1 MSNALAIAAATAT
14 LRQILIHGLN
24 ISDVTVRPLD
34 TARKGL
40 ASNQVNLFLYQTAVD
55 AAWRNQDMP
64 RQIRPGETGQ
74 PPLPVCLYYLITA
87 YGEGDDETKAH
98 QLLGNAMSVLYD
110 HPLLGADEIKQATQT
125 DVPGSNL
132 HEQIERVRITLQPI
146 ALEELSKLWTAF
158 QTNYRL
164 SAAYQVSVV
173 LIESTRATRTPLPVL
188 TRGKDDRG
196 VQTFLGGVP
205 VIDEVRVPLS
215 GTFTTSNS
223 PTPQEVQ
230 LSKAL
235 PSAQLN
241 DQVAIIGQNF
251 SGDTVRVI
259 LQRQFTTEAFEPDI
273 VKQSDQVIIV
283 QLPPPGN
290 TNDPQSGTTSR
301 PAGFYL
307 ASVIVQRANE
317 PDRVSNVVTFALA
330 PTITLS
336 PTQAAPGNIQLTVSS
351 APMLQP
357 GQRVSLLFRDGE
369 IVAAPITTKTDQ
381 SVFTL
386 PNVPA
391 GQAGEYV
398 VRLRVDGVDSIPI
411 DRQAATPQFASNQIL
426 KVS

>member
-14 LRQILIHGLN
+14 LRQLLIHGLN
-24 ISDVTVRPLD
+24 IPDVTVRPLD

-40 ASNQVNLFLYQTAVD
+40 ASNQVNLFLYQTAID
-55 AAWRNQDMP
+55 AAWRNQDLP

-74 PPLPVCLYYLITA
+74 PPLPLCLYYLITA

-110 HPLLGADEIKQATQT
+110 HPVLDADEIKQATQT

-132 HEQIERVRITLQPI
+132 HEQIERVRITSQPI
-146 ALEELSKLWTAF
+146 TLEEMSKLWAAF

-173 LIESTRATRTPLPVL
+173 LIESTRPTRTPLPVL
-188 TRGKDDRG
+188 ARGKDDRG
-196 VQTFLGGVP
+196 VRTVLGGLP
-205 VIDEVRVPLS
+205 IIDEIRVPLS
-215 GTFTTSNS
+215 GSFTTSDS
-223 PTPQEVQ
+223 PTPEEVQ

-241 DQVAIIGQNF
+241 DDVALIGQNF

-259 LQRQFTTEAFEPDI
+259 FQRQFTTETFEPDI
-273 VKQSDQVIIV
+273 VKKSDQVIIV
-283 QLPPPGN
+283 KLPPPGN
-290 TNDPQSGTTSR
+290 TNDPQSATASK

-307 ASVIVQRANE
+307 ASVIVQRAAE
-317 PDRVSNVVTFALA
+317 PDRVSNAVTFSLA

-336 PTQAAPGNIQLTVSS
+336 PTQAAPGNIQLTVTS

-357 GQRVSLLFRDGE
+357 SQRVSLLFRDGE
-369 IVAAPITTKTDQ
+369 IIAAPITVKTDQ
-381 SVFTL
+381 SVFNL
-386 PNVPA
+386 QNVPA
-391 GQAGEYV
+391 GQVGEYV

-411 DRQAATPQFASNQIL
+411 DRLAITSQFASNQIL
-426 KVS
+426 KVA

>member
-14 LRQILIHGLN
+14 LRQLLIHGLN

-40 ASNQVNLFLYQTAVD
+40 ASNQVNLFLYQTAID
-55 AAWRNQDMP
+55 AAWRNQDIP

-74 PPLPVCLYYLITA
+74 PPLPLCLYYLVTA

-132 HEQIERVRITLQPI
+132 HEQIERVRITSQPI
-146 ALEELSKLWTAF
+146 SLEELSKLSTAF

-173 LIESTRATRTPLPVL
+173 LIESTRPTRTPLPVL

-196 VQTFLGGVP
+196 VRTLLGGLPIV
-205 VIDEVRVPLS
+205 DEIRVPLS
-215 GTFTTSNS
+215 GTFTTSDT
-223 PTPQEVQ
+223 PTAEEVQ

-241 DQVAIIGQNF
+241 DEVAIIGQNF
-251 SGDTVRVI
+251 TGDTVRVI
-259 LQRQFTTEAFEPDI
+259 LQRQWTTESFEPDI
-273 VKQSDQVIIV
+273 LKKSDQVIMV
-283 QLPPPGN
+283 KLPPPGN
-290 TNDPQSGTTSR
+290 TNDPQSATATR

-307 ASVIVQRANE
+307 ATVIVQRTAE
-317 PDRVSNVVTFALA
+317 PDRVSNAVPLSLA
-330 PTITLS
+330 PTIMLS
-336 PTQAAPGNIQLTVSS
+336 PTQAAPGTIQLTVTG

-369 IVAAPITTKTDQ
+369 FVAAPIAQKTDQ

-411 DRQAATPQFASNQIL
+411 DRQATTPQFASNQIL
-426 KVS
+426 KVT